1 MKNNSI
7 QLTVL
12 FVLVLFMAQI
22 FTPFVVAQ
30 AQSEDNEIAMAGN
43 LTLSANVSENAV
55 VNTSDGV
62 VKRNRLTFVF
72 GTDENLLSLENASID
87 AAVNATIEV
96 IIYNATEAKSANF
109 SNESVVFLA
118 SLDNETV
125 ASINHTLNE
134 SAYVFAYN
142 LCSNISIGN
151 VDDVNI
157 TKYWVY
163 GCDANAIN
171 LIIYMDNKF
180 YGNTTAVDPPKASKK
195 PKIIFLVTDGSG
207 ISPPTLNE
215 VSKEVEDTINVS
227 VYKCSPPYS
236 PAEPMLPDD
245 INLSTYDVVVVDGW
259 SYDVES
265 MPNLPSRLDDA
276 KEHTNVI
283 VMNPFAISPGNVNL
297 SAHPDIHKY
306 WDYGI
311 KENAKRLITYLGVN
325 FCGLN
330 AVVEPPISFP
340 DPDRG
345 IYHPDSPIIFENL
358 TEYLEWYGTD
368 DGTHHVYDPENTTIG
383 NIFGK
388 YVYKTK
394 DLKHEDH
401 LIRTI
406 EGKGCNVIAIYGSS
420 RQYDLDKFFIK
431 DSKPIVDVIIADT
444 GQNLINEVEN
454 FKLLNVS
461 VLSGAG
467 FYYGTQTDW
476 EESRDGVNLWLVP
489 HYVALPEIFG
499 EIEPT
504 VFYVYVRI
512 INETTGAKHYE
523 PIDYQTDYITDRAIS
538 WAKLRYMNNSD
549 KKVVITLE
557 NNNVGKAGLGAS
569 MEMYLDVPASIWE
582 LLHQMQERGYN
593 VGDEPLPD
601 VSNITK
607 LVVEKG
613 RNIGEWA
620 PEALDTL
627 VETGNSI
634 LIPENRY
641 LEWFG
646 ELPEERQKE
655 VIKYWGEPPGDIMV
669 WQNSTGRYIVIPK
682 FQFGNVLIAP
692 HPMRQGVAWQL
703 YQPDNKFPSYQGEL
717 PPYHQYIAWYIAMKN
732 EFGAD
737 AIVRLGETPCPGLTG
752 KQVGLG
758 RYDWNGLL
766 LQDMIDLYSVPLHY
780 VCEGCKRRCGMVL
793 VSYLSPT
800 LVPSGLYGN
809 LSNLQQKIRLYNQ
822 ALDDYLKEEYKKT
835 IINESRNMNLDYAL
849 DVNLSALN
857 NTTAFESFIKRLDD
871 YLNDVKVSYMPYGLH
886 ILSEP
891 PTNESLV
898 AMVESMFGE
907 SFKDDVSVINS
918 SEGVTTKLLTEVLLN
933 DLSPEAAQN
942 KVLGQVSDNI
952 TSDLILAI
960 QYKNLVNESVIEVP
974 RTLDALEGQYIH
986 PGVHGDLVDDPDL
999 LPTGKNLYSFDGR
1012 LIPTKE
1018 AWNIG
1023 VEMAK
1028 QQLQLHADKHNNS
1041 YPHKIGVV
1049 LWKSE
1054 THRHHG
1060 VVESEILYFL
1070 GVKPVWGKHD
1080 RWEDVELIPSDEL
1093 GRPRIDVVMT
1103 TSGSYRD
1110 IFGYKFELLEKAV
1123 RLAAN
1128 ASDTEH
1134 PNYVKENTDSL
1145 YQWLKETGYKDTEAR
1160 TLSTVRIFSADIG
1173 VFGTGLHD
1181 TVSASSM
1188 WENESEVADVYISTE
1203 SYMYGAD
1210 MQAVQSRDIFE
1221 HNLNGIEIGIF
1232 SCSSEVVGVLDQG
1245 VDSYLGGLALA
1256 VRSVS
1261 GETPDLYITNLRDQN
1276 NPTVETLSHFFNREL
1291 MTRYFNPKW
1300 MEGMMEHDY
1309 TGAKYMD
1316 EFMER
1321 FWRWD
1326 VEVPELVTEDMW
1338 NQVYD
1343 VYVQDKYDL
1352 GLNEFFDSNNPYAQQ
1367 SITARMLET
1376 IRKGYWDPSEDVK
1389 STLAETYQK
1398 SVEEYGVTCC
1408 HHTCGNLLL
1417 QDYMQGIVS
1426 ASALEQSTEQSS
1438 YSSGGGGGS
1447 WSRRSTETETETE
1460 EETEPDKGVIN
1471 ATETTGVSKT
1481 GEELK
1486 KPPEVTSEKRGKV
1499 MKEEKLAEE
1508 ASPAFP
1514 ISGAPLMGIIA
1525 VIVALV
1531 LIGIG
1536 LGLKHRKK

>member
-1 MKNNSI
+1 MMKNKSMRLAVGLI
-7 QLTVL
+7 LM
-12 FVLVLFMAQI
+12 LFMAQI

-30 AQSEDNEIAMAGN
+30 AQSEDNDTAAMAGN
-43 LTLSANVSENAV
+43 LTLPANVSENTAL
-55 VNTSDGV
+55 NTLYGV
-62 VKRNRLTFVF
+62 IKSNRITFVL
-72 GTDENLLSLENASID
+72 GTDEHLLSLFNASIG

-96 IIYNATEAKSANF
+96 MIYNATEAKSADF

-118 SLDNETV
+118 SLDNATV
-125 ASINHTLNE
+125 ASINETINE

-142 LCSNISIGN
+142 LTTNVSIGT

-163 GCDANAIN
+163 GGDENVRN
-171 LIIYMDNKF
+171 LITYMDNKF
-180 YGNTTAVDPPKASKK
+180 YGNKTEVDPPKAPKK
-195 PKIIFLVTDGSG
+195 PKIIFLVTGHG
-207 ISPPTLNE
+207 IPLE
-215 VSKEVEDTINVS
+215 IIYEASKEVKDMINVS
-227 VYKCSPPYS
+227 AYRCMSPYS
-236 PAEPMLPDD
+236 PAKPILPDD
-245 INLSTYDVVVVDGW
+245 INLSIYDVVVVCGW
-259 SYDVES
+259 VYDIHG
-265 MPNLPSRLDDA
+265 MPDFPSRLDAA

-283 VMNPFAISPGNVNL
+283 VMDPFAIPPGNVNL

-306 WDYGI
+306 WDYGV

-330 AVVEPPISFP
+330 AVVEPPLSFP
-340 DPDRG
+340 DPDRA
-345 IYHPDSPIIFENL
+345 IYHPDSPLIFENL
-358 TEYLEWYGTD
+358 TKYLEWYGTD
-368 DGTHHVYDPENTTIG
+368 DGTHHVYDPENITIG
-383 NIFGK
+383 IIFGRYAK
-388 YVYKTK
+388 KREDTK
-394 DLKHEDH
+394 PQDH

-406 EGKGCNVIAIYGSS
+406 EGRECNVIPIYGSS
-420 RQYDLDKFFIK
+420 RQYNVDEFFIK
-431 DSKPIVDVIIADT
+431 DSKPIVDVIISTDVLP
-444 GQNLINEVEN
+444 NFVNEREN
-454 FKLLNVS
+454 FKSSNVP
-461 VLSGAG
+461 VL
-467 FYYGTQTDW
+467 YGTGAPYRGPTEW
-476 EESRDGVNLWLVP
+476 EDTREGITPRLIQYAALSEIDGL
-489 HYVALPEIFG
+489 
-499 EIEPT
+499 IEPT
-504 VFYVYVRI
+504 VFYARI
-512 INETTGAKHYE
+512 IDNETTGTKHHE
-523 PIDYQTDYITDRAIS
+523 PIDYQIDYITNRAIS
-538 WAKLRYMNNSD
+538 WAKLRYMNNSN
-549 KKVVITLE
+549 KKVVITHKNDE
-557 NNNVGKAGLGAS
+557 VGKAGLGTD
-569 MEMYLDVPASIWE
+569 MEMYLDVPASIE
-582 LLHQMQERGYN
+582 KILYQMQERGYN
-593 VGDEPLPD
+593 VGSAPLPN

-607 LVVEKG
+607 LMVEKG
-613 RNIGEWA
+613 RNVGEWA

-627 VETGNSI
+627 VETGDPI

-641 LEWFG
+641 LEWFK
-646 ELPEERQKE
+646 ELPGNRQEE

-669 WQNSTGRYIVIPK
+669 WQNDTGKYIVIPK

-692 HPMRQGVAWQL
+692 HPMRPDVPWQL
-703 YQPDNKFPSYQGEL
+703 YQLDNKFPSYQGEL
-717 PPYHQYIAWYIAMKN
+717 PPYHQYIAWYMAMKN

-737 AIVRLGETPCPGLTG
+737 GLVTLGESPFPGLAG
-752 KQVGLG
+752 KQFGLG

-766 LQDMIDLYSVPLHY
+766 LQDMPNLCSWPLHY
-780 VCEGCKRRCGMVL
+780 NAETHKRRGGFVM

-800 LVPSGLYGN
+800 LVPSGLHGD

-822 ALDDYLKEEYKKT
+822 ASDGTLKEGYKKT
-835 IINESRNMNLDYAL
+835 IIIESGNLSLDSAL
-849 DVNLSALN
+849 NVNLSAMD
-857 NTTAFESFIKRLDD
+857 NTTTFESFVKRLDD
-871 YLNDVKVSYMPYGLH
+871 YLNEIKVSYMPYGMH

-907 SFKDDVSVINS
+907 SFKDNVSVINS
-918 SEGVTTKLLTEVLLN
+918 SEGVITKLLTEVLLN
-933 DLSPEAAQN
+933 GLGPEDAQN

-952 TSDLILAI
+952 TSDLILAV
-960 QYKNLVNESVIEVP
+960 QYKNLVNESTEEIE

-986 PGVHGDLVDDPDL
+986 PGMYGDLVDHPDL
-999 LPTGKNLYSFDGR
+999 LPTGKNVYSFDGR

-1028 QQLQLHADKHNNS
+1028 QQLQLHANNHNGC
-1041 YPHKIGVV
+1041 YPRKIGVV

-1054 THRHHG
+1054 TCRLHG

-1070 GVKPVWGKHD
+1070 GVKPVWESHD
-1080 RWEDVELIPSDEL
+1080 RWKDVELIPSGEL

-1110 IFGYKFELLEKAV
+1110 MFGYKFELLEKAV

-1128 ASDTEH
+1128 ASDTEY
-1134 PNYVKENTDSL
+1134 PNYVKENSDFL
-1145 YQWLKETGYKDTEAR
+1145 YQWLRDEKGYNDTEAR
-1160 TLSTVRIFSADIG
+1160 SLSAVRIFTHDIG
-1173 VFGTGLHD
+1173 KFGTGLHEAIP
-1181 TVSASSM
+1181 ASNM
-1188 WENESEVADVYISTE
+1188 WDNESEVADVYISAT

-1210 MQAVQSRDIFE
+1210 VWGVQSRDIFE
-1221 HNLNGIEIGIF
+1221 QNLDGIEIGIF

-1261 GETPDLYITNLRDQN
+1261 GETPDLYITHLRDQN

-1309 TGAKYMD
+1309 TGAKNME

-1326 VEVPELVTEDMW
+1326 VEVPDLITEDMW

-1343 VYVQDKYDL
+1343 VYIQDKYDL

-1376 IRKGYWDPSEDVK
+1376 IRKGYWDP
-1389 STLAETYQK
+1389 AETYQK
-1398 SVEEYGVTCC
+1398 SVDEYGVTCC

-1460 EETEPDKGVIN
+1460 EETVAEPDKGVIN
-1471 ATETTGVSKT
+1471 ATETTGVSKL

-1486 KPPEVTSEKRGKV
+1486 KPPEKTADEKRGKV

-1514 ISGAPLMGIIA
+1514 ISSAPLMGIIA

-1536 LGLKHRKK
+1536 LGYKRRKK